1 MRSREEEEIRDEF
14 PEAIIFP
21 LPAFQ
26 WVLQSLVLLV
36 CVITVLTLAD
46 RVHNPLARGEGSVD
60 PLYSSPSN
68 RRRLSQQMG
77 DFFKGNRFGLEH
89 LKKQTEEFF
98 APNPDLFGS
107 TSALAEAKLPDAFY
121 PFNLSGSFAGSGW
134 INYTDDIQ
142 PYSTHVSTALRIR
155 TFLVSPE
162 DDRYHVAQMRF
173 MLTPTGTVDWTPS
186 QMNSVEQTAPA
197 SKLDKT
203 GGLMIEAIGV
213 YDTFMGHMQAMTNDP
228 LHPPDLPFLNITFP
242 DREWP
247 IASKAKFVPSS
258 CQFLINV
265 YPDSITEDEFKKEQ
279 EGRDKDDKGRQNH
292 VGGAYSA
299 ILDREYI
306 DVHMT
311 ATIQNLNKSCHNMTQ
326 STLQVDL
333 LRYDVFILKAMK
345 YALVATC
352 LSFIQLLLLFKQ
364 MQYSTPTINASKLS
378 LTSVA
383 MHSVFDAYVC
393 LIHLTA
399 GLYIDDLFNSFIM
412 VSFVQFMVFSMFDL
426 RLVLLVWRAR
436 RPLDFSS
443 GWERMRST
451 LTKIYSGFYGGIFL
465 SLVFLYYIRHQMK
478 HFVFLLFAFWVP
490 QIIRNVKTGE
500 KFALQERFLYGVT
513 AIRLFFPLYAF
524 GCPRNFSE
532 FPTNFLVV
540 LGLLVF
546 TGLQVF
552 ILRGQSRW
560 GSRFF
565 IPKSLQPDYYEYHR
579 TFQIDPDEEEKCAI
593 CMVNFTDDEP
603 EDVDVET
610 VITSAEKGKRKFD
623 EKDLSKKVLTT
634 PCNHHFCRECLTRW
648 METKM
653 ICPTCRQPLPPY
665 NL

>member
-1 MRSREEEEIRDEF
+1 MRQRVLEETRAEFRENSLF
-14 PEAIIFP
+14 PMRASFWGLHSLWQVI
-21 LPAFQ
+21 AFA
-26 WVLQSLVLLV
+26 
-36 CVITVLTLAD
+36 TVLILTNQVLA
-46 RVHNPLARGEGSVD
+46 PLTRGEGSGD
-60 PLYSSPSN
+60 PIYSSLSN

-77 DFFKGNRFGLEH
+77 DFFNGNRFGLDG
-89 LKKQTEEFF
+89 LRKQTEEFF

-107 TSALAEAKLPDAFY
+107 TSALTETQIPDAWY

-134 INYTDDIQ
+134 VNYTQSIQ
-142 PYSTHVSTALRIR
+142 PYSTPVSTALRIR
-155 TFLVSPE
+155 TFLVSPD

-173 MLTPTGTVDWTPS
+173 MLTPTGSVDLTS
-186 QMNSVEQTAPA
+186 TQKTRISDA
-197 SKLDKT
+197 DKADFPLKVDQNT
-203 GGLMIEAIGV
+203 GLMIQATGI
-213 YDTFMGHMQAMTNDP
+213 YDTYMGHMQAVTNDP
-228 LHPPDLPFLNITFP
+228 LHPPDLPYLNTTYP

-247 IASKAKFVPSS
+247 IASKAKFIPSG
-258 CQFLINV
+258 CQFLIDIF
-265 YPDSITEDEFKKEQ
+265 PDSITEDEFKKEQ
-279 EGRDKDDKGRQNH
+279 GGREKENQEQDRNSR
-292 VGGAYSA
+292 GAYSA

-306 DVHMT
+306 DVHMI
-311 ATIQNLNKSCHNMTQ
+311 ATIRNLNKSCHNMTQ
-326 STLQVDL
+326 ATVEVDL
-333 LRYDVFILKAMK
+333 LRYDIFILKAMK
-345 YALVATC
+345 YALVAAC
-352 LSFIQLLLLFKQ
+352 LSFVQLLLLFKQ
-364 MQYSTPTINASKLS
+364 MQYSTPASNASKLS
-378 LTSVA
+378 LASVA

-393 LIHLTA
+393 LVHLTA

-426 RLVLLVWRAR
+426 RLVLLLWRAR

-465 SLVFLYYIRHQMK
+465 SLAFLYYVRHQMK

-524 GCPRNFSE
+524 GCPRNFFE

-540 LGLLVF
+540 FGLVVF
-546 TGLQVF
+546 SGLQVF
-552 ILRGQSRW
+552 ILRGQSKW

-565 IPKSLQPDYYEYHR
+565 IPKRLQPDYYEYHR
-579 TFQIDPDEEEKCAI
+579 TFQVDPDDDEKCAI
-593 CMVNFTDDEP
+593 CMVNFTGEP
-603 EDVDVET
+603 EDLEIVT
-610 VITSAEKGKRKFD
+610 AAAEKERRNCG

-634 PCNHHFCRECLTRW
+634 PCNHHFCRGCLTRW